1 MQLYPADKVEEL
13 GRKGLIKDKLFPEAN
28 ITDAKTDYEA
38 GDLDSEAEIITAL
51 NSTNTTINE
60 ILAAL
65 ESLGFVRSS

>member
-1 MQLYPADKVEEL
+1 LKET
-13 GRKGLIKDKLFPEAN
+13 IFPEAN
-28 ITDAKTDYEA
+28 ISSAKTDYEA

-60 ILAAL
+60 IIAAL